1 MHYHHREDRPSIFP
15 LRKPTRRSATL
26 AGIVLMIFVATIA
39 ATVALWPAK
48 QDVPRQES
56 GSVASGEVVDARVT
70 HVEAVACVQPQ
81 LQGGGQASGQA
92 GGQAGQEAQAGEQS
106 VDQQS
111 IADAPT
117 ATDCLSVRA
126 HLPVGKPV
134 AFFMDAER
142 AKSRPVAVG
151 DAVRLIA
158 HEYSVG
164 DETVTNYSFYD
175 YPRGGKM
182 LAVAILFVLVVVL
195 VGRVRGGLALIG
207 VGAAVALL
215 VMFILPAILAGH
227 SPVLVAIVGSL
238 DIMIIVLY
246 LAHGFSHRTTA
257 ALFGSIFGIVFT
269 AVAGAMVTRW
279 LRFTGISTT
288 EESSLSISVPGIQMN
303 DILTATIVIAGL
315 GVLNDITVSQASV
328 VWEMRALNPH
338 LSRRRIYASA
348 MRVGRDHIASSI
360 YTLVFAYAGSM
371 LVVLLLIYAFP
382 KDLIELVTSEQLGQ
396 EVIRTLV
403 GATGLVLSMPV
414 TTLCAIW
421 FTKPGADH
429 ASSAPPPAHA
439 QH

>member
-1 MHYHHREDRPSIFP
+1 MHYHHSEEKRNLFP
-15 LRKPTRRSATL
+15 LQKPTRRSAML
-26 AGIVLMIFVATIA
+26 AGVVLVIFVAVIS
-39 ATVALWPAK
+39 ATVALWPAA
-48 QDVPRQES
+48 QDVPRQEA
-56 GSVASGEVVDARVT
+56 GSVASGEVLDAQIT
-70 HVEAVACVQPQ
+70 HVEEVSCVQPQ
-81 LQGGGQASGQA
+81 LQD
-92 GGQAGQEAQAGEQS
+92 AGQDSPSTEQQPPGT
-106 VDQQS
+106 D
-111 IADAPT
+111 T
-117 ATDCLSVRA
+117 AVATGCLNVRA
-126 HLPVGKPV
+126 HLRVGKPI

-151 DAVRLIA
+151 DDVRVIA
-158 HEYSVG
+158 HDYVVG
-164 DETVTNYSFYD
+164 EETITNYSFYD

-182 LAVAILFVLVVVL
+182 LTVALLFVIVVIL
-195 VGRVRGGLALIG
+195 VGRIRGGLALIG

-215 VMFILPAILAGH
+215 VTFILPAILAGH
-227 SPVLVAIVGSL
+227 SPVLIAIVGSL

-269 AVAGAMVTRW
+269 AVAGFTVTRW

-396 EVIRTLV
+396 EIIRTLV

-414 TTLCAIW
+414 TTLFAIL
-421 FTKPGADH
+421 FTKPALESPE
-429 ASSAPPPAHA
+429 SSARPNHA
-439 QH
+439 AG